1 MIDSIFGFEPD
12 PRTFAMMQTVAR
24 LSPKRPLRFNE
35 LSASHHASGGA
46 EVFPDYLNIALR
58 RNDINDKLLSHEL
71 ANLLIELQHDY
82 LAISDRI
89 PRGTT
94 DRRMIETLL
103 SLFQHPEVF
112 SIQREFGFDPRL
124 ANEKNF
130 NVFWMILKRFRSLN
144 WLRRTSTS
152 RKFKVLSN
160 SNTWLQTTTAGRP
173 SRESLSVT
181 RRRITKSRKRSLLSS
196 LVIVNIRLR
205 AAHTKS

>member
-1 MIDSIFGFEPD
+1 
-12 PRTFAMMQTVAR
+12 MQTVAR

-124 ANEKNF
+124 ANEKKLQRF
-130 NVFWMILKRFRSLN
+130 LDDFKTIPQPELAPPNVYIEKIQGFVELQHLAPDDDRWSAITREFERYAPQN
-144 WLRRTSTS
+144 YQIAQ
-152 RKFKVLSN
+152 KVA
-160 SNTWLQTTTAGRP
+160 T
-173 SRESLSVT
+173 
-181 RRRITKSRKRSLLSS
+181 
-196 LVIVNIRLR
+196 IVSCYCEYPVARGAHKKLTCFR
-205 AAHTKS
+205 AAVTAA